1 MEAFGVEPRPS
12 CRQAMGR
19 RRSDTTLG
27 LQLMYTNQTNEGGK
41 AVHAGASSGASTSR
55 QRHRRPGIGRPARS
69 ARRARRSGRR
79 LTRPRP
85 GCVRK
90 RQWSPLDEDA
100 AGGGRAERGGL
111 FERAPRTPRPAATE
125 PFFVNVASGSCMTSP
140 WPAVKCPQS
149 RPRHGPGQRR
159 RPNKGSPGV
168 ADAVP
173 GLFRLHSPR
182 RGRGRRGGGAGNELT
197 TDYGQSMM
205 EGETPPCLPRAPP
218 HC

>member
-1 MEAFGVEPRPS
+1 MRAPLRVLPRRANDTDALESGGRREARDARGDPGGGLRGHAQDAFG
-12 CRQAMGR
+12 
-19 RRSDTTLG
+19 
-27 LQLMYTNQTNEGGK
+27 
-41 AVHAGASSGASTSR
+41 
-55 QRHRRPGIGRPARS
+55 
-69 ARRARRSGRR
+69 
-79 LTRPRP
+79 
-85 GCVRK
+85 K

-100 AGGGRAERGGL
+100 AGGRAERGGL

-218 HC
+218 PRSCQIIGQKEM